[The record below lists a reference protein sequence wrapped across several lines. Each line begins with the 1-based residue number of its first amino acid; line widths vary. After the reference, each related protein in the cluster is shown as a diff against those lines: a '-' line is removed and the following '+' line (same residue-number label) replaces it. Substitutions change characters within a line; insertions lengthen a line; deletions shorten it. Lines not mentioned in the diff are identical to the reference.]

1 MRAAKP
7 RVVTEESG
15 EAAIRDAYRP
25 NIPRA
30 KRVSGEAA
38 IVYDNHPSYAPRISA
53 YAHRWSL
60 LAALSSY
67 SIVTLSLWQ
76 AEPYVDAASVD
87 VLPYRS
93 LDCLHPSPPALM
105 L

>member
-15 EAAIRDAYRP
+15 EAAIRDQCAKRPAGWLSTIREAYKP

-53 YAHRWSL
+53 YAHRW
-60 LAALSSY
+60 
-67 SIVTLSLWQ
+67 
-76 AEPYVDAASVD
+76 
-87 VLPYRS
+87 
-93 LDCLHPSPPALM
+93 
-105 L
+105 